1 MQHPHLTGTL
11 LPEHLGHTFPG
22 SRAQSTVGLAST
34 RTTEPIYLIP
44 LFCLSDQLEP
54 VNEFMRTLL
63 SSTEVIFTRPPFW
76 IEPSIASARLN
87 CSTEGAT
94 ESLCR
99 RGDLLD
105 RCYGRD
111 DLQIRRAERET

>member
-11 LPEHLGHTFPG
+11 RPEHLGHTYPR
-22 SRAQSTVGLAST
+22 SRAQSTGGLASAK
-34 RTTEPIYLIP
+34 TTEPMYLIP
-44 LFCLSDQLEP
+44 LFCLSARMGP

-63 SSTEVIFTRPPFW
+63 SSTEIIFTRPPFW
-76 IEPSIASARLN
+76 TEPSIASARLN

-99 RGDLLD
+99 PRDLLD